1 MKRWIAIYRGP
12 SKVRA
17 QEVTARLNGAGIK
30 ATLATSLKAGNFE
43 SRIATRKLPDARL
56 LLATTENPPQERHA

>member
-17 QEVTARLNGAGIK
+17 QEVTDRLNGAGIK

-56 LLATTENPPQERHA
+56 LLAAENPPQEHHA